1 MRRAQEGSTARDR
14 ATARAERIGSA
25 MEVWSSPDLRRLLE
39 SGRTRPVRSI
49 PVLRAA
55 LTLLT
60 GRRLAS
66 RGGVR
71 AH

>member
-1 MRRAQEGSTARDR
+1 
-14 ATARAERIGSA
+14 

-60 GRRLAS
+60 GRRFAP